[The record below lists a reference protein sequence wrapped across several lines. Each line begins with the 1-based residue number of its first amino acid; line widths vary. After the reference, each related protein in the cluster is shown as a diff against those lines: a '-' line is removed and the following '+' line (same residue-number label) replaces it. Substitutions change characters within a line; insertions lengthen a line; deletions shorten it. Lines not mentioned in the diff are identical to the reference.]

1 MAKLLVKLQRYF
13 RRRPV
18 RFFTLLALYL
28 AAGSLVFL
36 HSGFA
41 GEPTVTGNQ
50 RGPGAGEGPGLPY
63 LGMMQLSR
71 GFKAAVTM
79 PEGGRR
85 HGRWFKSTSKEP
97 TQRGKAGDYGST
109 RSRALRGRSGREKE
123 EDRARYI
130 GCYVDSTR
138 RRTLRGVSFFDYK
151 KMTVFR
157 CQDNCAERW

>member
-13 RRRPV
+13 RRKPV

-36 HSGFA
+36 HSGFTR
-41 GEPTVTGNQ
+41 EPTVTGSQ
-50 RGPGAGEGPGLPY
+50 RGPGAGGPGLPY
-63 LGMMQLSR
+63 LGVMQLSR

-85 HGRWFKSTSKEP
+85 H
-97 TQRGKAGDYGST
+97 
-109 RSRALRGRSGREKE
+109 
-123 EDRARYI
+123 ARYI
-130 GCYVDSTR
+130 GCYVDNTR

-157 CQDNCAERW
+157 CQDNCAER